1 MDPRL
6 KTIAEN
12 LDSWKLGLDNSFQ
25 FHCTACGKCCIDRED
40 ILLTPRDLYNAS
52 KALNL
57 APTEFVNTYCECYI
71 GQDSRIPIVRLKPR
85 GSIKRCPLLKD
96 HKCSIHSAKPAVCA
110 LYPLGRAMSFEKGS
124 YNHDGVVGGEI
135 QYFISPFNCGDKSET
150 HTVREW
156 LTDFNLPVEDRYFL
170 SWHAFISEVCLFI
183 RKIEG
188 KVSDKLL
195 DTIWTTIYQL
205 IYLCYD
211 TGEDFMTQ
219 FERNKS
225 ALLEIIQESKKE
237 LGDVT

>member
-1 MDPRL
+1 MLP
-6 KTIAEN
+6 
-12 LDSWKLGLDNSFQ
+12 LGLRR
-25 FHCTACGKCCIDRED
+25 TIGIRE
-40 ILLTPRDLYNAS
+40 S
-52 KALNL
+52 
-57 APTEFVNTYCECYI
+57 C
-71 GQDSRIPIVRLKPR
+71 PIVRLKPR

-124 YNHDGVVGGEI
+124 YNHDGVAGGEI

-219 FERNKS
+219 FERNKT
-225 ALLEIIQESKKE
+225 ALLEIIQKSEQE

>member
-12 LDSWKLGLDNSFQ
+12 LDSWKLGLDDSFQ
-25 FHCTACGKCCIDRED
+25 FHCTACGKCCINRED

-57 APTEFVNTYCECYI
+57 TPTEFVNTYCECYI

-124 YNHDGVVGGEI
+124 YNHDGVAGGEI
-135 QYFISPFNCGDKSET
+135 LYFISPFNCGDKSET

-170 SWHAFISEVCLFI
+170 RWHAFISEVCLFI

-188 KVSDKLL
+188 NVSDKLL

-219 FERNKS
+219 FERNKT
-225 ALLEIIQESKKE
+225 ALLEIIQKSKKE